1 MEDKFILI
9 KEQLK
14 ELLKK
19 ERYEHSLGVS
29 FTSASLAMAHGE
41 DIYKAKLAGL
51 IHDCAKNISNNNIL
65 EELKSN
71 KIILTEN
78 DLKSP
83 QIWHAIYGP
92 ILARNLFGIN
102 DEDILSAIRY
112 HTTGREKMSKLEK
125 IVFIADYIEPLRD
138 KAKNLEK
145 IRYMAFRDLDYTIY
159 MISKN
164 TIEYLSSK
172 DIYIDENTL
181 KCLKYLEE
189 NNIYDK

>member
-1 MEDKFILI
+1 
-9 KEQLK
+9 
-14 ELLKK
+14 
-19 ERYEHSLGVS
+19 
-29 FTSASLAMAHGE
+29 
-41 DIYKAKLAGL
+41 
-51 IHDCAKNISNNNIL
+51 
-65 EELKSN
+65 
-71 KIILTEN
+71 
-78 DLKSP
+78 
-83 QIWHAIYGP
+83 
-92 ILARNLFGIN
+92 
-102 DEDILSAIRY
+102 
-112 HTTGREKMSKLEK
+112 MSKLEK

-164 TIEYLSSK
+164 TVEYLSSK